1 MPEDEEEN
9 PGLGQVFAVL
19 SRKVGVI
26 ASVALIVTTAVAA
39 WSSTRTSEYEGKF
52 QLLVEPLKSSES
64 ELLVLLSETLQQN
77 VNEITKQNKSELDYQ
92 ALVEILK
99 SPKLIAPVVSNL
111 QTQYPEIKY
120 DQLVGNDESGKP
132 AAGRKGTLIITRIT
146 KGKEESRVIEVR
158 YRDSSPE
165 KIQRVLDQVSQAYR
179 HYSLQQ
185 QQTNVSQGI
194 KFVEQQ
200 IPTLR
205 QRVNTLQKD
214 LQTFQQRNGV
224 FNPELQGDQLL
235 KREDDIKTQITET
248 ERQLAEAKSLYASLQ
263 NQLGMQQNQAIA
275 ASALSESPQYQQ
287 ILTRVREL
295 DAKIAT
301 ESARFRDDSPIIQ
314 SLRDQRDQLLPLL
327 NQEAKGALGNNT
339 TSAKDLAQTGVYQNS
354 VRRTLIQQL
363 ANTANQIHSL
373 ESSLQ
378 ANRQADQQINQQVK
392 QYPAISRQYS
402 NMQRELHVA
411 SDTLTQILA
420 KKEALRL
427 DAAQR
432 ESPWELIMP
441 PTIPHDQA
449 GKLIAVS
456 PDRKRDVIL
465 GGIAGLLLGILA
477 AFLLENL
484 EKVFHDVGQV
494 RRATKLSLL
503 GIVPFNK
510 ELKKEIKRLK
520 IADEAHL
527 PQKEER
533 RQNVETA
540 VKPHVEE
547 ASPFLLAFYSL
558 YNKIQSL
565 SYEIP
570 IRSIAITSATS
581 GVGKST
587 IAEYLARIAAE
598 AGKRVLLVD
607 ANLRNPQLHKRLGL
621 VNTKGLSEVLSNDLD
636 LDDVI
641 EPYPKEEN
649 LFVVTAGQVPSNPTK
664 LFSSKQMQY
673 FVEKSHKDFDLVVYD
688 TTHLVGFLDTHVLGQ
703 RLDAVVVV
711 VGLGKTGRHAFE
723 EALDELKTS
732 RLPVWGVVA
741 NDPK

>member
-1 MPEDEEEN
+1 MPEGEEEN
-9 PGLGQVFAVL
+9 PGLGQVLAVL

-39 WSSTRTSEYEGKF
+39 WTSTRTSEYEGKF
-52 QLLVEPLKSSES
+52 QLLVEPLKTSES
-64 ELLVLLSETLQQN
+64 ELLVLLSETLKQN

-99 SPKLIAPVVSNL
+99 SPKLIAPVVSKL
-111 QTQYPEIKY
+111 QTKYPEIKY
-120 DQLVGNDESGKP
+120 DQLVGNDQSGKP
-132 AAGRKGTLIITRIT
+132 SAGRKGTLIITRIT

-165 KIQRVLDQVSQAYR
+165 KIQQVLDQVSQAYR
-179 HYSLQQ
+179 HYSLEQ

-205 QRVNTLQKD
+205 QRVNRLQKE
-214 LQTFQQRNGV
+214 LQGFQQRYGV

-235 KREDDIKTQITET
+235 KREDDIQTQITET
-248 ERQLAEAKSLYASLQ
+248 LRQLAEAKSLYASLQ
-263 NQLGMQQNQAIA
+263 KQLGMQQNQAIA

-314 SLRDQRDQLLPLL
+314 SLRDQRDKLLPLL

-339 TSAKDLAQTGVYQNS
+339 TSAKDIAQAGVYQNT

-378 ANRQADQQINQQVK
+378 ANRKADREISQQVK

-432 ESPWELIMP
+432 ESPWDLIMP
-441 PTIPHDQA
+441 PTIPHDRT

-456 PDRKRDVIL
+456 PDRKRDVVL

-494 RRATKLSLL
+494 RRVTKLSLL

-510 ELKKEIKRLK
+510 ELKKLK
-520 IADEAHL
+520 IVDPAYL

-540 VKPHVEE
+540 VKSQMEE
-547 ASPFLLAFYSL
+547 ATPFLLAFYSL

-565 SYEIP
+565 AYEIP

-621 VNTKGLSEVLSNDLD
+621 VNTKGLSELLSDDID

-673 FVEKSHKDFDLVVYD
+673 FVEKAHKDFDLVIYD
-688 TTHLVGFLDTHVLGQ
+688 TIHLVGFLDTHVLGQ

-711 VGLGKTGRHAFE
+711 VGLGKTGRHTFE

-741 NDPK
+741 NHPK